1 MPRFPVYV
9 FDAYGTLF
17 DVHSAVAR
25 HGARLGAD
33 GQRLSDLWRIKQLEY
48 TWVRSLMGSDW
59 RDFRALTADALE
71 HAVACC
77 GIRLAPDLRADL
89 LAAYEELDAFPDAL
103 RTLEALKRAGAKT
116 AILSNGTVDMLARAT
131 AASGLAPH
139 LDAVLSVDTRRVF
152 KTAPAIYALV
162 GEHFGVAPEAVSF
175 QSSNRWDVAGARQFG
190 FRAVWVNRGGMPDEY
205 ADLAPQLVVRTLDE
219 LVQKDV

>member
-25 HGARLGAD
+25 HNARLGED

-48 TWVRSLMGSDW
+48 TWVRSLMGSW
-59 RDFRALTADALE
+59 RDFRALTADALD
-71 HAVACC
+71 HAAARC
-77 GIRLAPDLRADL
+77 GVSLAGDLRSDL
-89 LAAYEELDAFPDAL
+89 LAAYEELDAFPDAV

-116 AILSNGTVDMLARAT
+116 AILSNGTEEMLARAT

-139 LDAVLSVDTRRVF
+139 LDAVLSVDTRKIF
-152 KTAPAIYALV
+152 KTAPSIYALV
-162 GEHFGVAPEAVSF
+162 GEHFGVRPQDVSF

-205 ADLAPQLVVRTLDE
+205 GDLPPQLVVRTLDE